1 MYSRLD
7 KHESTSGQCPLCE
20 TTKSENLTLQVQLDL
35 CRGIIAEQIELL
47 RDLTYAADAADAY
60 LADLGFSDEDN
71 DEELN

>member
-1 MYSRLD
+1 MYSRID
-7 KHESTSGQCPLCE
+7 KNDSTGGLCPLCE

-60 LADLGFSDEDN
+60 LADLGFSEDDEQQ
-71 DEELN
+71 